1 MKNSVKSATLG
12 KFIIN
17 ILFIIIC
24 VLLIFNFARKLGNN
38 TDLSF
43 SGFLTWLGNVDSF
56 NIQVNISSFTIG
68 GDWGWFDG
76 LRNFFNIFAN
86 LFGVLVYLCS
96 NLINLII
103 FIGQFLV
110 FMFVV

>member
-24 VLLIFNFARKLGNN
+24 VLLIFNFARKLVNN
-38 TDLSF
+38 ADLSF
-43 SGFLTWLGNVDSF
+43 SGFLTWLGTVDSF
-56 NIQVNISSFTIG
+56 NIQVDISSFRIG

-86 LFGVLVYLCS
+86 LFGVIVYLCA

-103 FIGQFLV
+103 FIGQFLA
-110 FMFVV
+110 FMFV